1 MTQTQI
7 QVVITTAAGFEGT
20 ADDAT
25 LLGQGAAAYTSIKAG
40 RDVYIDGGD
49 GTITFIPYDA
59 IDHAV
64 ITITQATV
72 EDPEDPTC
80 PTTEEEP
87 GDGGEG

>member
-1 MTQTQI
+1 MTKTQI
-7 QVVITTAAGFEGT
+7 QVVITTAAGFT
-20 ADDAT
+20 ATASDAT
-25 LLGQGAAAYTSIKAG
+25 VAGQGSAAYTALQGHRDIYIAG
-40 RDVYIDGGD
+40 E
-49 GTITFIPYDA
+49 TITFIPYEA

>member
-7 QVVITTAAGFEGT
+7 EVVITTAGAYE
-20 ADDAT
+20 AT
-25 LLGQGAAAYTSIKAG
+25 LSDDTVAGQGAAAYTSIKAG
-40 RDVYIDGGD
+40 RDIYADGGD
-49 GTITFIPYDA
+49 GSILFIPFKA

-80 PTTEEEP
+80 PTAE
-87 GDGGEG
+87 DDGEG